1 MEGQLTTGKI
11 SLVNGSTE
19 ALFITKVDEGKC
31 WMVSD
36 VARAGTF
43 GGVGVMGIE
52 WRESTG
58 GVVEGV
64 LEDGVGLFY
73 IRYVDESIIRR
84 REDRVSGGST
94 FVEEGDARAGYA
106 IFVEGVD
113 INLTLTI
120 VSPEEKSLIMI
131 QREVGVTMIQG

>member
-1 MEGQLTTGKI
+1 MTLIFRYNFDDLVKGQLATGKI

-36 VARAGTF
+36 VARSGTF
-43 GGVGVMGIE
+43 WGVDVVGIE
-52 WRESTG
+52 WRESAR
-58 GVVEGV
+58 GVIKGV
-64 LEDGVGLFY
+64 LKDGVGLFY
-73 IRYVDESIIRR
+73 IRYVNESIVRR
-84 REDRVSGGST
+84 REYRVSSGST

-113 INLTLTI
+113 INVTLTI
-120 VSPEEKSLIMI
+120 VSPE
-131 QREVGVTMIQG
+131 